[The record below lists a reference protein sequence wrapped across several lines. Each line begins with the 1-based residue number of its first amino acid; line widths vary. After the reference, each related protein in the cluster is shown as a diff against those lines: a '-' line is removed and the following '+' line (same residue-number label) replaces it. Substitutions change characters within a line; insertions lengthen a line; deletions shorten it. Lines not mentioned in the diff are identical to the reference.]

1 MDLESFDGD
10 GLAIQEVMDV
20 VVCWASP
27 TDMLAADW
35 RLPLRSTN
43 AGSMQ
48 AHRQALWST
57 MTVRILSSTGMPI
70 THSFCLFRGRRASA
84 MDAQLRC

>member
-1 MDLESFDGD
+1 MDLESFNGD

-48 AHRQALWST
+48 AHRQALW
-57 MTVRILSSTGMPI
+57 
-70 THSFCLFRGRRASA
+70 
-84 MDAQLRC
+84 